1 MIFFVKSEVNLF
13 SSFPTHVF
21 YLYLITD
28 GYLIH
33 LILFQTM
40 LDKEKKRFHEMAEN
54 DKKRYDTEMQSYT
67 PPKGEKQRGKKRKQ
81 VKDPNAPK
89 RSL

>member
-1 MIFFVKSEVNLF
+1 VQFDWENVNLMV
-13 SSFPTHVF
+13 S
-21 YLYLITD
+21 YLL
-28 GYLIH
+28 
-33 LILFQTM
+33 QTM

-54 DKKRYDTEMQSYT
+54 DKKRYDDEMKNYI

-81 VKDPNAPK
+81 IKDPNAPK